1 MRIYWTLVSIPTSN
15 RSALTPNAQI
25 TEDGSEGGNM
35 EIRERQVGDVVI
47 LDLLGRMTVSDGDQL
62 FRDKIYSLVHQSRAN
77 VIVNLGG
84 IAYVD
89 SAGLG
94 AIVASYTTVTRA
106 GGRLG
111 LVNLTKGIHSLL
123 TITKLL
129 TVFSTYASE
138 DEALRSFG
146 LDTSVTSD
154 EMV

>member
-1 MRIYWTLVSIPTSN
+1 MVTN
-15 RSALTPNAQI
+15 CC
-25 TEDGSEGGNM
+25 
-35 EIRERQVGDVVI
+35 
-47 LDLLGRMTVSDGDQL
+47 
-62 FRDKIYSLVHQSRAN
+62 RDYSLVHQSRAN

-111 LVNLTKGIHSLL
+111 LVNLTKCIHSLL